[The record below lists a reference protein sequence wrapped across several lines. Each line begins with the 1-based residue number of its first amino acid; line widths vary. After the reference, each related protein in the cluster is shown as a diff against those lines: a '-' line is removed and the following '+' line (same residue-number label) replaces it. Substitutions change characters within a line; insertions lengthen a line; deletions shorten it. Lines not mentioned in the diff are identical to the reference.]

1 MQEHYGTVT
10 VTVTVT
16 GGKLT
21 DVHGSAVTPPQD
33 GRSQRI
39 NARALP
45 ILRTEALNAK
55 SANIATV
62 SGATVTSN
70 AYKQALQAALN
81 QAGL

>member
-1 MQEHYGTVT
+1 MHYGTITVT
-10 VTVTVT
+10 VTTT
-16 GGKLT
+16 GGKFT
-21 DVHGSAVTPPQD
+21 DVHGSASVPKQD

-45 ILRTEALNAK
+45 SLRNEALSAK
-55 SANIATV
+55 SANIDTV